1 MISVLLY
8 RMLSDYIL
16 LLLTFGKVV
25 SAIYFNN
32 QSIVFA
38 CKIYY
43 VISYYILP

>member
-1 MISVLLY
+1 MITILLY
-8 RMLSDYIL
+8 RMLPDCIL
-16 LLLTFGKVV
+16 LLLTLGKVV